1 MHKREKRAPTRVLRA
16 AELTV
21 GQQGGLGVT
30 QR

>member
-1 MHKREKRAPTRVLRA
+1 MREREKRAPARVLWA

-21 GQQGGLGVT
+21 VQQGGLGVT